1 MRFAIMN
8 YESVFECFESKKT
21 PVQLFHKPT
30 CSKKQL
36 FLKLMKLQQ
45 KQKQKRGLQR
55 VLSSSYS

>member
-1 MRFAIMN
+1 MN
-8 YESVFECFESKKT
+8 YESIFECFKSKAT

-36 FLKLMKLQQ
+36 FLKLTKLQQ